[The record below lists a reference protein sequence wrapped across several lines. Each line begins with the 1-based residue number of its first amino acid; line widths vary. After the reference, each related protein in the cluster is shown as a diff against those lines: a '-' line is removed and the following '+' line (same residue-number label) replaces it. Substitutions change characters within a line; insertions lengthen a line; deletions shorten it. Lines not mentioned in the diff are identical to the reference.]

1 MISVTELRSGTV
13 FEEDEM
19 YFQVISYE
27 HIKMGRGSANIKVK
41 VKNLRSGSVTDKS
54 FINGAKVKDVTVAK
68 KELQYLYKDSSCAYF
83 MNGSTFEQVE
93 IPLNIIG
100 SDIYYLKEG
109 ENFSISFLGNEALAI
124 NLAPKM
130 IFAVEDTPPGV
141 KGNSA
146 TNVFKEAKLDN
157 GVTVKVPLFIKTG
170 DKVKID
176 TRTGSYSEKA
186 N

>member
-1 MISVTELRSGTV
+1 
-13 FEEDEM
+13 
-19 YFQVISYE
+19 
-27 HIKMGRGSANIKVK
+27 
-41 VKNLRSGSVTDKS
+41 
-54 FINGAKVKDVTVAK
+54 
-68 KELQYLYKDSSCAYF
+68 

>member
-1 MISVTELRSGTV
+1 MIIITLLEALVGWVILMLIGT
-13 FEEDEM
+13 
-19 YFQVISYE
+19 
-27 HIKMGRGSANIKVK
+27 
-41 VKNLRSGSVTDKS
+41 NLVGFFSLGLMRK
-54 FINGAKVKDVTVAK
+54 
-68 KELQYLYKDSSCAYF
+68 
-83 MNGSTFEQVE
+83 
-93 IPLNIIG
+93 
-100 SDIYYLKEG
+100 
-109 ENFSISFLGNEALAI
+109 NFSISFLGNEALAI